1 MKVKVII
8 EEIISQ
14 EFEVEVTD
22 MEKSYDQVL
31 QEYKNGK
38 LVVDDPSITAA
49 NVMICDEDGNETEWI
64 DLHI

>member
-14 EFEVEVTD
+14 EFEVEVD
-22 MEKSYDQVL
+22 SMEESYDQVFKK
-31 QEYKNGK
+31 YRNGE
-38 LVVDDPSITAA
+38 LVVDSPSIVAA
-49 NVMICDEDGNETEWI
+49 NVMICDEDGNETEWV